1 MSMAA
6 SSHQSGEVAASVAAV
21 TDVLDHLN
29 VTTHQVHS
37 AIARRGLVGMLPTP
51 VRSSQDAVTAAV
63 YDTVRAGI
71 ALAGR
76 TATLALESVE
86 RTRTA
91 QPWTINRGVANS
103 PGYSTARSATG
114 WPIATHRWRA
124 GCASASTAQTSSPTR
139 RSLRGTTQPPRHR

>member
-21 TDVLDHLN
+21 TDVLDDLT
-29 VTTHQVHS
+29 VATHQVHS
-37 AIARRGLVGMLPTP
+37 AIARRGLVGVLPTP
-51 VRSSQDAVTAAV
+51 VRSAQDAATAAV
-63 YDTVRAGI
+63 YAAGI

-76 TATLALESVE
+76 TATLTLESVE

-91 QPWTINRGVANS
+91 QPWTSTPRGRRLAGILNGAVGDRLADRY
-103 PGYSTARSATG
+103 P
-114 WPIATHRWRA
+114 PLRA

-139 RSLRGTTQPPRHR
+139 RSLRGTTPPPRHR

>member
-6 SSHQSGEVAASVAAV
+6 SSHQSGEVAASAAAV
-21 TDVLDHLN
+21 TDVLDHLT
-29 VTTHQVHS
+29 VATHQVHS
-37 AIARRGLVGMLPTP
+37 AIARRGLVGVLPTP
-51 VRSSQDAVTAAV
+51 VRSAQDAVTAAV
-63 YDTVRAGI
+63 YGTVRAGI

-91 QPWTINRGVANS
+91 QPWTSTPRGRRLAGILNGAVGDRLADRY
-103 PGYSTARSATG
+103 P
-114 WPIATHRWRA
+114 PLRA

-139 RSLRGTTQPPRHR
+139 RSLRGTTPPPRHR